1 MEVRLTIRVIIADDH
16 AIVRQGIKAVLDNEK
31 GIEVVGEAANG
42 SQAVEK
48 VCELMPDVVLMDVR
62 MPGTSGIS
70 AAKSIR
76 MARPEVKILALS
88 AYGSDEDVLASLEAG
103 VCGYVLK
110 DMSPSKLGHSI
121 KTVYEGKLELD
132 PSIAQ
137 RLLDKAVTDIEASSK
152 PELKLTKREN
162 DVLQLLGKGL
172 RNKEIAAR
180 LWISEKTVKVYV
192 SNLLRKLEVESRL
205 ALILKA
211 TELKLVN
218 LDK

>member
-1 MEVRLTIRVIIADDH
+1 MIIADDH
-16 AIVRQGIKAVLDNEK
+16 AIVRQGIKAVLSNEE

-48 VCELMPDVVLMDVR
+48 VCELVPDVVLMDVR
-62 MPGTSGIS
+62 MPGSGGAS

-76 MARPEVKILALS
+76 MAQPEVKILALS
-88 AYGSDEDVLASLEAG
+88 AYGSDEDILALLEAG
-103 VCGYVLK
+103 VCGYILK
-110 DMSPSKLGHSI
+110 DMHPAKLGHSI
-121 KTVYEGKLELD
+121 RTVYEGNLELD
-132 PSIAQ
+132 PIIAQ
-137 RLLDKAVTDIEASSK
+137 RLVNKAVAASEASTE

-162 DVLQLLGKGL
+162 EALQLLAKGL

-192 SNLLRKLEVESRL
+192 SSLLRKLEVESRL
-205 ALILKA
+205 ELILKA

-218 LDK
+218 LDKEQA